1 MLQEQL
7 HKETGLA
14 VDEQEFILQNGDGVD
29 PGEPVV
35 QCWKE
40 LVRINVKECR
50 FEGERA
56 RSVSRVDDILLKTLH
71 SPILVCSSLGSKIF
85 FLFALSRLNACSFV

>member
-7 HKETGLA
+7 QKETGLA

-29 PGEPVV
+29 PGEPAVR
-35 QCWKE
+35 CWKE
-40 LVRINVKECR
+40 LVRINVKEYR

-56 RSVSRVDDILLKTLH
+56 RSVSRVDDILLKAFH
-71 SPILVCSSLGSKIF
+71 YPILVCSSLSLKIIF
-85 FLFALSRLNACSFV
+85 FYLL